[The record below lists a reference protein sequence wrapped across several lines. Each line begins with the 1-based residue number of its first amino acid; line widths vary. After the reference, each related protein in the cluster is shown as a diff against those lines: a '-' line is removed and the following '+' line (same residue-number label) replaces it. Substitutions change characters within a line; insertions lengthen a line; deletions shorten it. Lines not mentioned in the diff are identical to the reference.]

1 MKKVTLL
8 VFCLALTMICGTAQA
23 QTTPKVHFLK
33 ITHVVSG
40 KNTTDEYLLK
50 GGEITVK
57 DNDVKVTFAA
67 DATKNRTYEFDNI
80 KTIVVELR
88 NDPSANEVIEAN
100 AFTAWFDDAG
110 QLHIASPKPLGTVGV
125 YTIAGALVVS
135 IESAA
140 SEAVVNLPSIPRGV
154 YLVKAGDNTVKIL
167 K

>member
-1 MKKVTLL
+1 MKKVIFIT
-8 VFCLALTMICGTAQA
+8 VCLALTMICGTAWA
-23 QTTPKVHFLK
+23 QTAPKEHFLK

-40 KNTTDEYLLK
+40 VNTTDEFSLK

-67 DATKNRTYEFDNI
+67 DATKNRTYEFDNV

-88 NDPSANEVIEAN
+88 DLTANELTSVEAFS
-100 AFTAWFDDAG
+100 AYLDGSG
-110 QLHIASPKPLGTVGV
+110 QLHLTSPKPLGTVGV
-125 YTIAGALVVS
+125 YSIAGALVFS

-154 YLVKAGDNTVKIL
+154 YIVKAGNNTVKIL